1 MLIVKIEEKEWNLPE
16 SWSEV
21 NLKKF
26 EGILRKNTQISEY
39 KSQIKFSLEILS
51 ILLDCRV
58 EDLHN
63 LTKESFETLTN
74 EIAFIKDAPIGVDK
88 ELFIIGGKKYKLLKD
103 LNKLKMGDNISLE
116 LMIKES
122 TEADLLI
129 NILPILLRE
138 VKEVKVGD
146 DIEQSLCDFDAEKYA
161 ELKTLFSENI
171 FITEV
176 INFKSFF

>member
-1 MLIVKIEEKEWNLPE
+1 MVVVKIADKEWNLPE

-21 NLKKF
+21 SLEKFSKIILK
-26 EGILRKNTQISEY
+26 NSQIEEY

-51 ILLDCRV
+51 ILLDCEI
-58 EDLHN
+58 EDLNN
-63 LTKESFETLTN
+63 LTKESFEKLTS
-74 EIAFIKDAPIGVDK
+74 EIDFIGTAPVGVDK
-88 ELFIIGGKKYKLLKD
+88 EDFYFEGKRWRLLKD

-116 LMIKES
+116 LVIKES
-122 TEADLLI
+122 NDATLLI

-138 VKEVKVGD
+138 VKEIKVD
-146 DIEQSLCDFDAEKYA
+146 DKIEIQLKDFDAEKYD
-161 ELKTLFSENI
+161 ELKTLFMKNI